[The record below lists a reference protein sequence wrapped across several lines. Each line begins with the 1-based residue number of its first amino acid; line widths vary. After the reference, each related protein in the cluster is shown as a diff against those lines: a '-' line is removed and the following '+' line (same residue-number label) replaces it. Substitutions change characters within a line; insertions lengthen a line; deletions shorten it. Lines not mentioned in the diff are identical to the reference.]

1 MVTVRGAVIPVVS
14 PSGKLAISSELEKED
29 GWRKG
34 SEDEADAECL
44 PSAGFFSEDHDF
56 EK

>member
-1 MVTVRGAVIPVVS
+1 VTVRGAVIPVVS